1 MQHVSTTNG
10 RSDTGNRYSYW
21 TFVAMY
27 CRVSR
32 FARKSPSHAHPQ
44 PIMSKEATHL
54 LEAYDYHLPPEQI
67 AQYPIP
73 QRDQSRLLVLD
84 TATTASPAHCRFSDI
99 LSYLRAG
106 DLLVVNSTKVFPARL
121 SGYKQTGGKV
131 ELFLLE
137 FPRSAPTG
145 IAAVNLGEAV
155 ATALIKSSKR
165 PHPGSLLLFSDR
177 LSARVNSY
185 EADGKARVSLLFD
198 KDHSHSLETL
208 LEKHGQ
214 VPLPPY
220 INRPHGSEGEDSHRY
235 QTCYA
240 SQTGSVA
247 APTAGL
253 HFSDDLLAAI
263 KQKGVEVVE
272 IVLHVGYGTFAPV
285 RTTDIRNHIIHS
297 EMVEVSSQTAATINR
312 VKAAGGRIWAVGTT
326 TVRTLEF
333 TANQQGQVQALTG
346 PCDLYIYPGYQ
357 FRVVDNLI
365 TNFHLP
371 KSSLLFLVSALAER
385 RSILDAY
392 NLAVASGYRFF
403 SYGDAMAIIT
413 RP

>member
-1 MQHVSTTNG
+1 
-10 RSDTGNRYSYW
+10 
-21 TFVAMY
+21 MY

-32 FARKSPSHAHPQ
+32 FARKSPSHSQPQ
-44 PIMSKEATHL
+44 PIMSEEANHL
-54 LEAYDYHLPPEQI
+54 LEAYDYYLPPEQI
-67 AQYPIP
+67 AQYPVP

-84 TATTASPAHCRFSDI
+84 TSITAPPAHHRFSDI
-99 LSYLRAG
+99 LLYLRAG

-121 SGYKQTGGKV
+121 SGCKQTGGKV

-137 FPRSAPTG
+137 FPRIAPTSY
-145 IAAVNLGEAV
+145 AAVNGGEAL

-165 PHPGSLLLFSDR
+165 PQPGSLLLFSDN

-185 EADGKARVSLLFD
+185 DKDGKANVSLLFN
-198 KDHSHSLETL
+198 KKHGYSLETL
-208 LEKHGQ
+208 LENHGQ

-220 INRPHGSEGEDSHRY
+220 INRPHGCLGEDSHRY

-240 SQTGSVA
+240 NQSGSVA

-263 KQKGVEVVE
+263 KQKGIEVAE

-285 RTTDIRNHIIHS
+285 RSTDIRRHAIHS
-297 EMVEVSSQTAATINR
+297 EMVEVSSTTAATINR

-333 TANQQGQVQALTG
+333 TADQQGQIQALAG

-357 FRVVDNLI
+357 FQVVDNLI

-385 RSILDAY
+385 RRVLDAY

>member
-1 MQHVSTTNG
+1 
-10 RSDTGNRYSYW
+10 
-21 TFVAMY
+21 
-27 CRVSR
+27 
-32 FARKSPSHAHPQ
+32 
-44 PIMSKEATHL
+44 MSKEDTHF
-54 LEAYDYHLPPEQI
+54 LEAYDYHLPPAQI
-67 AQYPIP
+67 AQYPVP

-84 TATTASPAHCRFSDI
+84 TTEASPAHHRFSDI

-106 DLLVVNSTKVFPARL
+106 DLLVVNSTRVFPARL
-121 SGYKQTGGKV
+121 SGCKQTGGKV

-137 FPRSAPTG
+137 FPRCVPPANT
-145 IAAVNLGEAV
+145 ALNLGEAS

-165 PHPGSLLLFSDR
+165 PQPGSLLLFSSS

-185 EADGKARVSLLFD
+185 EEDGKANVSLLFR
-198 KDHSHSLETL
+198 KKHGHSLEAL

-214 VPLPPY
+214 MPLPPY
-220 INRPHGSEGEDSHRY
+220 INRPHGSLGEDSHRY
-235 QTCYA
+235 QTRYA
-240 SQTGSVA
+240 SRTGSVA

-253 HFSDDLLAAI
+253 HFSDDLLTAI
-263 KQKGVEVVE
+263 KEKGVEVIE
-272 IVLHVGYGTFAPV
+272 IILHVGYGTFAPV
-285 RTTDIRNHIIHS
+285 RTTDIRHHVIHS
-297 EMVEVSSQTAATINR
+297 EMVEVSPATAATINR
-312 VKAAGGRIWAVGTT
+312 VRAAGGRIWAVGTT

-333 TANQQGQVQALTG
+333 AADPNGQVQALAG

-371 KSSLLFLVSALAER
+371 RSSLLFLVSALAGR
-385 RSILDAY
+385 PRILDAY
-392 NLAVASGYRFF
+392 NLAVTAGYRFF

>member
-1 MQHVSTTNG
+1 
-10 RSDTGNRYSYW
+10 
-21 TFVAMY
+21 MY

-32 FARKSPSHAHPQ
+32 FARKSPSLIQPQ
-44 PIMSKEATHL
+44 PIMSKEAIHL

-84 TATTASPAHCRFSDI
+84 TAAGASPAHHRFSDI

-121 SGYKQTGGKV
+121 SGYKETGGKV

-137 FPRSAPTG
+137 FPRSTPT
-145 IAAVNLGEAV
+145 ANTSVTPGEAV

-165 PHPGSLLLFSDR
+165 PQPGSMLLFSDN
-177 LSARVNSY
+177 LSARINSY
-185 EADGKARVSLLFD
+185 EKDGKARVSLLFN
-198 KDHSHSLETL
+198 KEHGHSLETL
-208 LEKHGQ
+208 LENHGQ

-220 INRPHGSEGEDSHRY
+220 INRPYGSLGEDSHRY
-235 QTCYA
+235 QTRYA
-240 SQTGSVA
+240 NQTGSVA

-253 HFSDDLLAAI
+253 HFSDDLLIAI
-263 KQKGVEVVE
+263 KKKGVEVVE
-272 IVLHVGYGTFAPV
+272 IVLHVGYSTFAPV
-285 RTTDIRNHIIHS
+285 RTTDIRQHAIHS
-297 EMVEVSSQTAATINR
+297 EMVEVSSTTAATINR
-312 VKAAGGRIWAVGTT
+312 VRTAGGRIWAVGTT

-333 TANQQGQVQALTG
+333 AANPQGQLQALTG

-357 FRVVDNLI
+357 FRVVNNLI

-371 KSSLLFLVSALAER
+371 KSSLLFLVSALAG
-385 RSILDAY
+385 RSRILQAY
-392 NLAVASGYRFF
+392 NLAVATGYRFF